1 MQSFLPGNQDGV
13 DELKEKLTTFKQR
26 FDRGVAVQGFQMS
39 GRVLEELQGSR
50 RQVRDTPVIVVTSED
65 ERLLNS
71 LIRKQST
78 RPALRCLENTRLGIR
93 HEINNWAD
101 DFDAHNVLLMT
112 GYPGVGKS
120 TIAFQA
126 AYDLS
131 GRSRFGLIVD
141 FDRTSDIN
149 PEMVWSTFAYEIAE
163 VYPAC
168 RKKIVQTLKNR
179 TFRLENAT
187 ASDILR
193 RLVIDP
199 LKECRSAFQPCQF
212 PVFVL
217 DALDEC
223 GGLDRSMYEK
233 RRELLSHIREWS
245 KLPREFKLIVTSRDE
260 SDILDAFKSIPHK
273 KIEMKI
279 GSEVSKESTSDIRL
293 YIKHAFEN
301 IVGTP
306 RTPLLPTGWPGSDIE
321 NELAQCAGG
330 VFIWAVTALKFI
342 EEEEADPVE
351 RLDAIR
357 VGGLP
362 GGGVHALY
370 RQILET
376 SFKDETKASDFVKLA
391 GAVIAA
397 QTYLTAEDWARLLQI
412 DVRIVKGIH
421 SKLRSV
427 VVDGDV
433 IRFRYQSFVDF
444 LLVLGSNDESRTN
457 SVGDPK
463 SCRPERF
470 RVDVSEA
477 HRALAQASFLL
488 MNSDLCFNTH
498 GIKSS
503 YFRNDNPSYH
513 NDANATVPALA
524 YACEFWGLHL
534 QRLRPPYAIDAC
546 LMLRFLQ
553 ETSLYWVE
561 SLGVLGKL
569 NIGVD
574 ALDVLRRYLASL
586 NVSAQPGDVVR
597 PQIAYVVTVHS
608 NPSPTMEM

>member
-1 MQSFLPGNQDGV
+1 MN
-13 DELKEKLTTFKQR
+13 ELKKTLATFKER
-26 FDRGVAVQGFQMS
+26 FDRGVAVQDFQTS
-39 GRVLEELQGSR
+39 ARVLEELQEFR
-50 RQVRDTPVIVVTSED
+50 TQVRDTPVVITIAGENEKVLS
-65 ERLLNS
+65 S
-71 LIRKQST
+71 LT
-78 RPALRCLENTRLGIR
+78 RRRPTRILRCLENTRLGVR
-93 HEINNWAD
+93 HEINDWAD
-101 DFDAHNVLLMT
+101 DFNVDNVLLIT

-120 TIAFQA
+120 TVAFQA
-126 AYDLS
+126 ACDLS
-131 GRSRFGLIVD
+131 ARNRFGLIVD
-141 FDRTSDIN
+141 FDRTSNTD
-149 PEMVWSTFAYEIAE
+149 PKVVWSTFAYEIAE
-163 VYPAC
+163 MYPAC
-168 RKKIVQTLKNR
+168 KEKIIATLKNS
-179 TFRLENAT
+179 TFRFEYAT
-187 ASDILR
+187 ASDVLQ
-193 RLVIDP
+193 RLVIEP
-199 LKECRSAFQPCQF
+199 LKECRSTFQDGQF
-212 PVFVL
+212 PVFIL

-397 QTYLTAEDWARLLQI
+397 QTYLTAEDWARLLQM
-412 DVRIVKGIH
+412 DVRTVKGIH
-421 SKLRSV
+421 SKLRTV
-427 VVDGDV
+427 VVDEDV
-433 IRFRYQSFVDF
+433 IRFRHQSFVDF
-444 LLVLGSNDESRTN
+444 LFVLASNSDAETI
-457 SVGDPK
+457 SVGSPN
-463 SCRPERF
+463 SGRSERF
-470 RVDVSEA
+470 RINVSEG
-477 HRALAQASFLL
+477 HRALARPLEL
-488 MNSDLCFNTH
+488 
-498 GIKSS
+498 
-503 YFRNDNPSYH
+503 
-513 NDANATVPALA
+513 TV
-524 YACEFWGLHL
+524 
-534 QRLRPPYAIDAC
+534 
-546 LMLRFLQ
+546 
-553 ETSLYWVE
+553 
-561 SLGVLGKL
+561 
-569 NIGVD
+569 
-574 ALDVLRRYLASL
+574 
-586 NVSAQPGDVVR
+586 QPC
-597 PQIAYVVTVHS
+597 T
-608 NPSPTMEM
+608 